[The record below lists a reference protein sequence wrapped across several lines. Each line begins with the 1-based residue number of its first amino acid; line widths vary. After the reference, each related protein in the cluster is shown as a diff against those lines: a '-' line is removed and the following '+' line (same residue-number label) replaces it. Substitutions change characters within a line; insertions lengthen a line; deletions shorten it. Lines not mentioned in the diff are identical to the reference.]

1 MKAFALRS
9 FDSAPEVTE
18 IDVPTPGEGEVRVKV
33 HAASVNG
40 FDLAVANGYLNGTM
54 EHRFPVVL
62 GKDFAGTVD
71 EVGVGVDEYAIGDRV
86 FGVVTKS
93 FLGDGSFAEYVTVP
107 VAVGI
112 AKLPESV
119 EFIEAAGLG
128 LAGSAA
134 VDSFDAAGIS
144 DRSIVLIAGAT
155 GGVGN
160 QALQLAV
167 KSGAEVIATAHSD
180 EEIEQVTDLGADS
193 TVDYTD
199 DVVAQVLASH
209 PDGVDVVL
217 HFAGDPAA
225 LVAAVKEGGTFVS
238 TIAQSAEQ
246 VGAEGI
252 RFVSVFANP
261 STVTLARL
269 AQNQAQDHTTVK
281 VQQVYHLNSA
291 AEAFGH
297 FAGGT
302 LGKLVVAID

>member
-18 IDVPTPGEGEVRVKV
+18 IDVPTPDEGEVRVKV

-40 FDLAVANGYLNGTM
+40 FDLAVANGHLNGAM

-71 EVGVGVDEYAIGDRV
+71 EVGAGVDDYAVGDRV
-86 FGVVTKS
+86 FGVVTKP
-93 FLGDGSFAEYVTVP
+93 FLGDGSFAEYVSVP
-107 VAVGI
+107 VSVGI
-112 AKLPESV
+112 AKLPDSV
-119 EFIEAAGLG
+119 GFADAASLG

-134 VDSFDAAGIS
+134 VDAFDAAAIGEGTT
-144 DRSIVLIAGAT
+144 VLIAGAT

-160 QALQLAV
+160 QAVQLAV
-167 KSGAEVIATAHSD
+167 RAGAVVIATAKSP
-180 EEIEQVTDLGADS
+180 EEVEQVTGLGAAS
-193 TVDYTD
+193 TVDYTE
-199 DVVAQVLASH
+199 DVVAQVLVEH

-225 LVAAVKEGGTFVS
+225 LVTAVRRGGRFVS
-238 TIAQSAEQ
+238 TLVSSPDQ
-246 VGAEGI
+246 VTADDVQI
-252 RFVSVFANP
+252 VPVFANP
-261 STVTLARL
+261 SPATLERL
-269 AQNQAQDHTTVK
+269 VQNQAEKHTTVT
-281 VQQVYHLNSA
+281 VQQIYDLDAS

-302 LGKLVVAID
+302 LGKLVVTIG